1 MDKWQAQQAFWSGYR
16 IPAYDVA
23 SVPEDAELPY
33 ITYQAAIDSL
43 DNTIALTGD
52 IYYFSNSSWA
62 EISQKAEE
70 ISQDLE
76 NGKTIKTA
84 KGFLKITQG
93 SPFAQRVM
101 ENFDYLKHITIYVNA
116 EYFSK

>member
-16 IPAYDVA
+16 IPAYDVS
-23 SVPEDAELPY
+23 SVPESAELPY
-33 ITYQAAIDSL
+33 ITYNAVIDSF
-43 DNTIALTGD
+43 DNVVALTGD
-52 IYYFSNSSWA
+52 IYYKSTSWA

-70 ISQDLE
+70 ISKDLE
-76 NGKTIKTA
+76 NGKTIKLNN
-84 KGFLKITQG
+84 GFLKIVRG